1 MRRRHCCAPGDHVHD
16 LEVIRGR
23 CARRGGQSA
32 PESSIPCPP
41 PLPLRGQ
48 RAPHLLRFRSRDDQV
63 FMPSMLCRPRR
74 AAGTQGTLGG
84 ASRHSR
90 RRRPSA
96 PSASPA
102 RCAPGAGNPA
112 GRQGE
117 LRGSRDSRG
126 TGEIEPWGS
135 WGSGAAGGV
144 RSVVRGAP
152 CPLRP
157 RLPAAGTQGRCWGGL
172 EGQSSLSRHPQERP
186 APPRSRPRWR
196 LHAPPAVAA
205 QSPRSN
211 HLIPFPLGGAARL
224 LPGTPRARGAPAVLL
239 PSSPR
244 RPARGPG
251 NPRSPALDNAL
262 VKTAELFLTSPPPL
276 LIKAPP

>member
-1 MRRRHCCAPGDHVHD
+1 MRRRPCCAPGDHVHD

-32 PESSIPCPP
+32 PESSIPFPP

-126 TGEIEPWGS
+126 TGGIEPWGS
-135 WGSGAAGGV
+135 WGV
-144 RSVVRGAP
+144 RSSRGR
-152 CPLRP
+152 PLSCARCS
-157 RLPAAGTQGRCWGGL
+157 LPAAPPPACCRDPGEVLGGPGGPEQPLTPPPGAPRAPSPAPSLEASRATSRSCAVASQQPSYSLPARRGRAPPP
-172 EGQSSLSRHPQERP
+172 RHP
-186 APPRSRPRWR
+186 
-196 LHAPPAVAA
+196 
-205 QSPRSN
+205 
-211 HLIPFPLGGAARL
+211 
-224 LPGTPRARGAPAVLL
+224 PRARR
-239 PSSPR
+239 PR
-244 RPARGPG
+244 R
-251 NPRSPALDNAL
+251 
-262 VKTAELFLTSPPPL
+262 PPPL
-276 LIKAPP
+276 LSQAPRPRPGQPPLPCT